1 MLARLAAAAD
11 FCQRLSLNTSHIMF
25 RGRRF
30 ASPAKRGAVQQQ
42 MAPDRGLDQG
52 KGMGGQS
59 AGPRWALQTS
69 VCFKD
74 EC

>member
-1 MLARLAAAAD
+1 MLARLEAAAD

-42 MAPDRGLDQG
+42 MAPDRGLGRG
-52 KGMGGQS
+52 KGMGGQC
-59 AGPRWALQTS
+59 AGPCPPLQTS
-69 VCFKD
+69 VCFED